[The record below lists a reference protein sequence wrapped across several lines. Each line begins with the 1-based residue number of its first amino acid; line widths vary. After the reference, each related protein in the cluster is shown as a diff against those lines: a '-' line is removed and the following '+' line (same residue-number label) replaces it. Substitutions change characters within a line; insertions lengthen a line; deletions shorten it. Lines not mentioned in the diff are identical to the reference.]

1 MHKPE
6 RPARSA
12 SRLASFGHAWRG
24 LSVFVAQPNA
34 RIHCGAAT
42 AVVALGAWHG
52 VSAMEWALLVLAI
65 ALVMG
70 AEAINTA
77 LEYLVDLASPEWH
90 PLARNAKDVAAGAVL
105 ICSIG
110 AAVVGALVFVPYW
123 V

>member
-6 RPARSA
+6 RPARAA
-12 SRLASFGHAWRG
+12 SRLASLGHAWRG
-24 LSVFVAQPNA
+24 LRVFVAQPNA
-34 RIHCGAAT
+34 RIHCVAAT

-52 VSAMEWALLVLAI
+52 VSPMEWALLALAI

-90 PLARNAKDVAAGAVL
+90 PLARNAKDVAAAAVL

-110 AAVVGALVFVPYW
+110 AAVMGAVVFVPYW
-123 V
+123 T